1 MNDFLQQHDK
11 KIIGT
16 LSCFDRM
23 IITGTIPGICYDKG
37 MVSYL
42 SNRGI
47 RLFDF
52 TKWADPL
59 RERVRANAL
68 AISAETG
75 VAIEHVRSYKVRKE
89 ALVSKALE
97 QRGHDRPGMVAILSA
112 METCDSFKPWYDKI
126 THKTTLRY
134 TQARC
139 LHYYFY
145 FIHEILGLCYLR
157 VPTWAPFRLQF
168 YCNGH
173 NWLSRRLRQEGIEH
187 AMLDNAFVQCADW
200 ARAQELAVGLRAEVL
215 QPILDQL
222 ARRLCPVVEDF
233 AQGVHWSLLQV
244 EYATDLVFK
253 RQSDLAPLYE
263 NMVRT
268 LVHSV
273 KPEHIFTFLG
283 RKPHGG
289 YQGEMGNNFQTR
301 IEGTCIKHHM
311 GKVAIKMYDKYQL
324 VLRVETTCNDVRYFK
339 AWREVVGRDG
349 RKTKKMAVLPKR
361 LYSLDPLRE
370 LLLAANNRYLNYAA
384 AILDPSKGL
393 KDLERLSRPARDKNR
408 SLRGFNLFN
417 GEDVDL
423 LREITNGGFC
433 VTGIRHKTLVARFP
447 HKSPGQ
453 ISYLI
458 KRLRRHG
465 LLKKTRRS
473 YTYYVTKFG
482 QRVSILA
489 LMLKEMFIIPSLAQ
503 ASENIA

>member
-1 MNDFLQQHDK
+1 MKQFLECHAK
-11 KIIGT
+11 KIAGT

-37 MVSYL
+37 MASYL
-42 SNRGI
+42 SSRDI

-59 RERVRANAL
+59 RQRVRANAQ

-75 VAIEHVRSYKVRKE
+75 VPIKHVRSPKVRKE
-89 ALVSKALE
+89 SLVAKSLD
-97 QRGHDRPGMVAILSA
+97 QRGHDEPGMVAILSA
-112 METCDSFKPWYDKI
+112 MEACDSFKPWHDKN

-134 TQARC
+134 IQARC

-145 FIHEILGLCYLR
+145 FIHETLGLCYLR

-173 NWLSRRLRQEGIEH
+173 NWLSRCLRQEGIEH

-200 ARAQELAVGLRAEVL
+200 ARAQELADGLRAEVL
-215 QPILDQL
+215 HPILDQL
-222 ARRLCPVVEDF
+222 ARRLCPVVQDF
-233 AQGVHWSLLQV
+233 AQGVHWSLLQI

-324 VLRVETTCNDVRYFK
+324 VLRVETTTNDVRFFK

-349 RKTKKMAVLPKR
+349 SREKKMAVLPKG
-361 LYSLDPLRE
+361 LYSLGPLRE
-370 LLLAANNRYLNYAA
+370 LLQAANNRYLNYAA
-384 AILDPSKGL
+384 VIADPFKGR
-393 KDLERLSRPARDKNR
+393 KELERLSRPARDKNR
-408 SLRGFNLFN
+408 SLRGFNLFH

-423 LREITNGGFC
+423 LREIINGGFL
-433 VTGIRHKTLVARFP
+433 VTGIRHKTLIARFP

-458 KRLRRHG
+458 KRLRCHG
-465 LLKKTRRS
+465 LLKKASRS
-473 YTYYVTKFG
+473 YKYYVTSLG
-482 QRVSILA
+482 QRVSLLA
-489 LMLKEMFIIPSLAQ
+489 MMLKEMFIIPALAQ
-503 ASENIA
+503 PAKSIA